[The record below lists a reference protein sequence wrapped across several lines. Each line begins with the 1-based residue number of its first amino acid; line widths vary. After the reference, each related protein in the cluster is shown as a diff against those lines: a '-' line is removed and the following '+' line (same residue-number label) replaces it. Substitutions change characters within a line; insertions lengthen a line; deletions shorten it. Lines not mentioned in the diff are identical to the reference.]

1 MLARLEFGD
10 NYTGKY
16 VSPSYGVV
24 SYASTIRRTHDC
36 CLPHAYPVCRSFE
49 VVVNSPDKSDLNI
62 VEWYIEGCQ
71 KSGRILFFLDGNKED
86 NSAEYESVVYFEDA
100 YCSAISEHYDISE
113 KSLRQLKLTIVPMSL
128 KVCDIEFV
136 RPE

>member
-1 MLARLEFGD
+1 MFARLEFGD
-10 NYTGKY
+10 NSTGKY
-16 VSPSYGVV
+16 TSPYYNVV
-24 SYASTIRRTHDC
+24 NYASTINRTHDC
-36 CLPHAYPVCRSFE
+36 CLPHACPVCRSFE

-71 KSGRILFFLDGNKED
+71 KSGRIIFFLDGQAD
-86 NSAEYESVVYFEDA
+86 SSAEYESVVYFEDA
-100 YCSAISEHYDISE
+100 YCSAISEHYAISE
-113 KSLRQLKLTIVPMSL
+113 RSLRQLKLTIVPMNL